1 MAAGRQLKSLANL
14 KDLRERV
21 EALAETLETRINP
34 AERRELL
41 RSMKSIFAEIDEV
54 IAYELTILDATHP
67 PPHISRRD

>member
-1 MAAGRQLKSLANL
+1 MAAGRQLKSLAKL

-67 PPHISRRD
+67 PTAD